1 MPRWQIWSGVSPPIS
16 SPRRRTEPAVGG
28 RAPDT
33 QLISVV
39 FPEPLGPISP
49 RISPS
54 RTSNDT
60 PLSAVKPPNRFVSP
74 ETVSMFERAYRP
86 WLERERSRRNRRGR
100 LGGGRR
106 GPLRRLTHGKRRGR
120 RQRQEGLGGR
130 HGLGEDQLE
139 LAFDDLEHGREGA
152 LVLPGEAMAG
162 RVELH
167 AIALHGAALRDIGV
181 PGRLGQRLRGPAAVL
196 GDGPRHHVVEQD

>member
-1 MPRWQIWSGVSPPIS
+1 MPRWQILSGVSPPIS
-16 SPRRRTEPAVGG
+16 SPRRRTAPAVGG
-28 RAPDT
+28 SAPDT
-33 QLISVV
+33 QLNSVV
-39 FPEPLGPISP
+39 LPEPLGPMSP

-54 RTSNDT
+54 RTSHDT
-60 PLSAVKPPNRFVSP
+60 ALSAVNPPNRFVSP
-74 ETVSMFERAYRP
+74 ETVSMADRGYRASFERR
-86 WLERERSRRNRRGR
+86 LRRRNRRGR

-120 RQRQEGLGGR
+120 RQRQDGLGGR

-139 LAFDDLEHGREGA
+139 LAFDDLEHRREGA

-167 AIALHGAALRDIGV
+167 AIALHG
-181 PGRLGQRLRGPAAVL
+181 
-196 GDGPRHHVVEQD
+196 